1 VSLKISRIATF
12 AAALA
17 TVGAMSGATAPASTA
32 ALRITPTFKNWVV
45 SGSLT
50 AKTFNQKVTLPEG
63 STFNGAGEVFVEDP
77 SGTPLAWG
85 TIMGTVFVP
94 PFNAT
99 LTLPI
104 NEIPTPVSVG
114 ITFSQ
119 VGTAEGTLESAPPA
133 GCATAGACVTVSV
146 PTKANVAFTVVGILG
161 LKVPTHCE
169 TREPIALPLGATLSL
184 LEIVTKG
191 TQFTGTATI
200 PPIKCQGLK
209 GILLAPI
216 LTAALSGPGNPYS
229 ITLSPPPPTEEA

>member
-1 VSLKISRIATF
+1 MSLKISRITTF
-12 AAALA
+12 AATLA
-17 TVGAMSGATAPASTA
+17 TVGAMSVATAPASA
-32 ALRITPTFKNWVV
+32 ALRVTPTFKNWVV

-50 AKTFNQKVTLPEG
+50 AKKFNQKVTLPEG
-63 STFNGAGEVFVEDP
+63 STFNGKGEVFIEDP

-85 TIMGTVFVP
+85 TIAGNVFVP

-119 VGTAEGTLESAPPA
+119 VGTAEGTLEPAPPA
-133 GCATAGACVTVSV
+133 DCATAGACVTMSV
-146 PTKANVAFTVVGILG
+146 PTKANVGFTVVGILG
-161 LKVPTHCE
+161 IHVPTHCE
-169 TREPIALPLGATLSL
+169 TSKPIALPLSATLTL
-184 LEIVTKG
+184 LEVVTKG

-200 PPIKCQGLK
+200 PPIKCEGLE
-209 GILLAPI
+209 GILLAPV

-229 ITLSPPPPTEEA
+229 ITISPPPPEEEA